1 MSTPSDFKRARI
13 RRRSYPAL
21 LLMLALVS
29 ACSSQ
34 PPAETSQQTA
44 IAATDSP
51 SPLPAPTIETTAEA
65 TSEATAEATNE
76 AASEP
81 APPTESLTT
90 TLSLIT
96 ETVTL
101 ASPQPLQNTEIVDRP
116 LRNMRALTDGSRKYR
131 IALWSPGADW
141 IAATPQDGP
150 GLDAINVSS
159 GEVRAIVTDT
169 FVLEPV
175 WLDATTLLVHR
186 TAGDRDQLVRVTL
199 TEQGTKSDP
208 LVTNAPPLRGIGT
221 GGGVVAFSTSE
232 QLSVLSQ
239 PTRQDIP
246 LPIPAL
252 ITAPLPQTED
262 GLTVAINPVVPN
274 LESISTLL
282 VHITGT
288 RAADRVTITPLSNPD
303 EGLWLPR
310 WSRDGSRLALTSI
323 EGRIVASNRDGSER
337 YNLGPG
343 DLPAWSPDGT
353 RLAYAGTSAGL
364 EFLDRDIHIVD
375 WRGQESRLRL
385 TDANEE
391 QFFTSPSWSP
401 DGTQLA
407 CVEIDDGKIYVGALP
422 VR

>member
-1 MSTPSDFKRARI
+1 LSTRFDFKSISMRLRI
-13 RRRSYPAL
+13 SLAL
-21 LLMLALVS
+21 LVMLLLS

-34 PPAETSQQTA
+34 PPAETSQQTS
-44 IAATDSP
+44 IAATDGP
-51 SPLPAPTIETTAEA
+51 SLPPAPTIEA
-65 TSEATAEATNE
+65 TSEASAEITSAP
-76 AASEP
+76 EP
-81 APPTESLTT
+81 TTEPLTT
-90 TLSLIT
+90 TLPIIT

-101 ASPQPLQNTEIVDRP
+101 APPQPLQNTEIVDRP
-116 LRNMRALTDGSRKYR
+116 LRNMRALTDGSRKYKV
-131 IALWSPGADW
+131 ALWSPGAEW

-150 GLDAINVSS
+150 GLDAINASS
-159 GEVRAIVTDT
+159 GEVRALVTDT

-186 TAGDRDQLVRVTL
+186 TAGDGDQLVQVTL
-199 TEQGTKSDP
+199 TEQGIKSTP
-208 LVTNAPPLRGIGT
+208 LITNAPPLRGIGT
-221 GGGVVAFSTSE
+221 GGSVVAFSTHE
-232 QLSVLSQ
+232 QLYVLNQ

-252 ITAPLPQTED
+252 ITAPSPQTED

-274 LESISTLL
+274 LEAISTLL
-282 VHITGT
+282 VHITGA
-288 RAADRVTITPLSNPD
+288 RAGDRATITPLSNPD

-310 WSRDGSRLALTSI
+310 WSRDGSKLVLTSI
-323 EGRIVASNRDGSER
+323 EGRIVTSSRDGSER

-375 WRGQESRLRL
+375 WQGQEARLRL

-407 CVEIDDGKIYVGALP
+407 CVEIDDGQIYVGALP
-422 VR
+422 SR